1 MDIIREPVQ
10 KRAIEK
16 KEKIVRVGF
25 DLICNNGYH
34 NINTAEIAAKA
45 GVSTGIIYQ
54 YFKDK
59 YDILIEGLNTY
70 GDNIFFPIL
79 IDENIKFEKHDFE
92 KIIKDIIKNY
102 INNHKL
108 SNIAHEE
115 IISMVHSDKMVAN
128 YYYKREL
135 DMTTKIK
142 NILINN
148 GFNNNN
154 INEKVHIMLGL
165 MDNLC
170 HEITFHKHKNM
181 NYDNMTKIVIDNIKY
196 LFKNDLN

>member
-181 NYDNMTKIVIDNIKY
+181 NYDVMTKIVIDNIKY

>member
-1 MDIIREPVQ
+1 
-10 KRAIEK
+10 
-16 KEKIVRVGF
+16 
-25 DLICNNGYH
+25 
-34 NINTAEIAAKA
+34 
-45 GVSTGIIYQ
+45 
-54 YFKDK
+54 
-59 YDILIEGLNTY
+59 
-70 GDNIFFPIL
+70 
-79 IDENIKFEKHDFE
+79 
-92 KIIKDIIKNY
+92 
-102 INNHKL
+102 
-108 SNIAHEE
+108 
-115 IISMVHSDKMVAN
+115 MVHSDKMVAN

-148 GFNNNN
+148 GFNKNN

-181 NYDNMTKIVIDNIKY
+181 NYDVMTKIVIDNIKY